1 MERDPRGWKVSPAP
15 DGRGKPEEPKP
26 PGRRAPSPPGGVGW
40 RFIGVIVALLAL
52 NFILSTTVFGPKEN
66 PQVTVPY
73 SPYFLQQVDKSNVRE
88 ISAQGEKVQGHFK
101 NKVDYKGTK
110 TDRFKTQVPT
120 FANTDSLDSTLRE
133 HAVTINAKSENPGRS
148 IIATLLLGFG
158 PTILLVGLFFWL
170 ARRAAGGGAG
180 GALGAFGRTRAKRV
194 EATTQR
200 VTFIDVAGIDEAE
213 EELEEIVD
221 FLKNPERYTRLGGRV
236 PRGVLLGGPPGTG
249 KTLLARAVAGEAHV
263 PFFSSAASEFV
274 EAIVGVGASRVR
286 DLFEQARK
294 DQPAI
299 IFIDELDAIGRSRSG
314 GLTFSG
320 ANDEREQTLNQI
332 LTEMDG
338 FDPRVAVIVLAATN
352 RPEVLDTALLRPGR
366 FDRRIAVQPPDA
378 EGRKKILE
386 VHTRSIPL
394 ADDVDFDSL
403 SASTAG
409 MVGADL
415 ANLSNET
422 ALTAARRDHDAVQL
436 ADFTDSLERIILG
449 APRKIV
455 MTEADRRRT
464 AYHEGGHAIV
474 GMLTP
479 GADPVRKVSII
490 PRGMALGVTLSAP
503 ASDKFS
509 YDEEYLRAKIKVA
522 LGGRVAEELVFG
534 EITTGA
540 ESDIQQLT
548 EIARRMVGR
557 WGMSEAI
564 GPIAVLPAD
573 SNGPLLPGASEASE
587 TTQQLIDAEVRRI
600 VDDAHHDVTMLLTE
614 RRSNLDALA
623 AALLER
629 ETLDEDD
636 AYDAAGI
643 PRNATPDH
651 EGPELELAP
660 GEQPTGAAP
669 A

>member
-1 MERDPRGWKVSPAP
+1 MERDPRGWSVSPAP
-15 DGRGKPEEPKP
+15 DGRGKPEPPKEPT
-26 PGRRAPSPPGGVGW
+26 RRRMPGGAGVRW
-40 RFIGVIVALLAL
+40 ALFIAAALAL
-52 NFILSTTVFGPKEN
+52 NFVLSTTVFGPNEN

-73 SPYFLQQVDKSNVRE
+73 SPYFLQQVDKRNVKE
-88 ISAQGEKVQGHFK
+88 ISAQGEQVQGHFK
-101 NKVDYKGTK
+101 TKVDYKGTK

-120 FANTDSLDSTLRE
+120 FANTDQLDSALRDRG
-133 HAVTINAKSENPGRS
+133 VTINAEPEEAGRS
-148 IIATLLLGFG
+148 ILATILLGFG
-158 PTILLVGLFFWL
+158 PTILLVVLFFWL

-180 GALGAFGRTRAKRV
+180 GPLGAFGRSRAKRV
-194 EATTQR
+194 EPTTQR
-200 VTFIDVAGIDEAE
+200 VSFSDVAGIDEAE
-213 EELEEIVD
+213 GELEEIVD

-236 PRGVLLGGPPGTG
+236 PRGVLLSGAPGTG

-263 PFFSSAASEFV
+263 PFFSAAASEFV

-338 FDPRVAVIVLAATN
+338 FDVRDAVIVLAATN

-378 EGRKKILE
+378 DGRKKILQ

-403 SASTAG
+403 AASTVG

-415 ANLSNET
+415 ANVCNEA
-422 ALTAARRDHDAVQL
+422 ALPAARHSHAQVHQHDFTAA
-436 ADFTDSLERIILG
+436 LERIVLG
-449 APRKIV
+449 AARKLI
-455 MTEADRRRT
+455 MSEADRRRT

-479 GADPVRKVSII
+479 GADPVRKISII
-490 PRGMALGVTLSAP
+490 PRGLALGVTFSAP
-503 ASDKFS
+503 DADRFNYSLDDLK
-509 YDEEYLRAKIKVA
+509 AKIKVA
-522 LGGRVAEELVFG
+522 LGGRAAEEIVFG
-534 EITTGA
+534 DITTGA

-548 EIARRMVGR
+548 QIARYMVGR
-557 WGMSEAI
+557 WGMSDAI
-564 GPIAVLPAD
+564 GPVAVGGD
-573 SNGPLLPGASEASE
+573 GGPPWAGPVISPR
-587 TTQQLIDAEVRRI
+587 TQELIDSEVRRFAEEGHQE
-600 VDDAHHDVTMLLTE
+600 VLALLRE
-614 RRSNLDALA
+614 HRSKLDGLADALLA
-623 AALLER
+623 R

-636 AYDAAGI
+636 AYAAAGI
-643 PRNATPDH
+643 
-651 EGPELELAP
+651 
-660 GEQPTGAAP
+660 
-669 A
+669 

>member
-88 ISAQGEKVQGHFK
+88 ISAQGEKVHGHFK

-110 TDRFKTQVPT
+110 TDRLKTQVPT

-133 HAVTINAKSENPGRS
+133 HAVTINAKPEEAGRS
-148 IIATLLLGFG
+148 ILATILLGFG

-170 ARRAAGGGAG
+170 ARRATAGGAG
-180 GALGAFGRTRAKRV
+180 GALGGFGRSRGKRV
-194 EATTQR
+194 EGTTQL
-200 VTFIDVAGIDEAE
+200 VTFDDVAGIDEAE
-213 EELEEIVD
+213 DELEEIVD
-221 FLKNPERYTRLGGRV
+221 FLKNPDRYTRLGGRV
-236 PRGVLLGGPPGTG
+236 PRGVLLSGQPGTG

-263 PFFSSAASEFV
+263 PFFSAAASEFV

-338 FDPRVAVIVLAATN
+338 FDPRDAVIVLAATN
-352 RPEVLDTALLRPGR
+352 RPEVLDVALLRAGR
-366 FDRRIAVQPPDA
+366 FDRRIPIQPPDA
-378 EGRKKILE
+378 DGRKKILT

-403 SASTAG
+403 AASTVG

-415 ANLSNET
+415 ANVANEA
-422 ALTAARRDHDAVQL
+422 ALTAARHGHDQVHQH
-436 ADFTDSLERIILG
+436 DFTAALERIVLG
-449 APRKIV
+449 AARKLV
-455 MTEADRRRT
+455 MTDADRRRT

-479 GADPVRKVSII
+479 GADPVRKISII
-490 PRGMALGVTLSAP
+490 PRGMALGVTLSTP
-503 ASDKFS
+503 ESDRYS
-509 YDEEYLRAKIKVA
+509 YNRDELIARIKVA
-522 LGGRVAEELVFG
+522 LGGRAAERVIYDEQ
-534 EITTGA
+534 TTGA
-540 ESDIQQLT
+540 ESDIQNLT
-548 EIARRMVGR
+548 QIARNMVGR
-557 WGMSEAI
+557 WGMSDAI
-564 GPIAVLPAD
+564 GPIAVSDGRQDGL
-573 SNGPLLPGASEASE
+573 LLPGVEQPSPV
-587 TTQQLIDAEVRRI
+587 TQQLVDEETRRI
-600 VDDAHHDVTMLLTE
+600 VETSEREVVDLLIHE
-614 RRSNLDALA
+614 RDRLEALA
-623 AALLER
+623 HALLER
-629 ETLDEDD
+629 ETLDQDE
-636 AYDAAGI
+636 AYRVAGI
-643 PRNATPDH
+643 SGQPF
-651 EGPELELAP
+651 ELEREAK
-660 GEQPTGAAP
+660 AAT
-669 A
+669 